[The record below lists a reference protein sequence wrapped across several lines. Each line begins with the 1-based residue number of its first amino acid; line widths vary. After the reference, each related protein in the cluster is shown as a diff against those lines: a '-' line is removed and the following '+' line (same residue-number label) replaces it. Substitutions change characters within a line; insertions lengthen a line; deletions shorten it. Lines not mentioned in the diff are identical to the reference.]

1 MKNDL
6 ITTSR
11 PDGRVVFSEQAEME
25 EQRRW
30 FQSQMTAQQK
40 TREEASAV
48 RTKPRAKHQ
57 AAA

>member
-6 ITTSR
+6 TTTSR
-11 PDGRVVFSEQAEME
+11 PGGKVVFSEQAEME

-30 FQSQMTAQQK
+30 FQSQMADQQK
-40 TREEASAV
+40 AREEASAV
-48 RTKPRAKHQ
+48 RTKPRARHQ